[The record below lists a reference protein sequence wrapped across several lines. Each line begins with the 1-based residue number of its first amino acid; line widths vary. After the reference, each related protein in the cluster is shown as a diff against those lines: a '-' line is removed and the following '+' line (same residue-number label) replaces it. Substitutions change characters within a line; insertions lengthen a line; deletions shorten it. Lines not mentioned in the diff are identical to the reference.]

1 MWMVAVQ
8 SSPHSVTIPKASGY
22 SANSLGNLHPGQL
35 SPGNL
40 MHSLTNG
47 RMYLPPH
54 LELLNAKLLALAGG
68 HIKRL
73 LVTMPPRHGKSE
85 LCSHYLPA
93 WYLGTWP
100 DRHVILASY
109 EADFAVSWGRKAR
122 DSFREATAQ
131 GIFPGLQIRP
141 DVSAASRWE
150 IAEHGGGM
158 ITAGA
163 GGAITGRGGNLFVI
177 DDPFKNA
184 EEANSPAYREKMWG
198 WYVSTAFTR
207 LEPGGSMM
215 LVMTRWNVD
224 DLGGRVVEFA
234 EDAEPWTVINIP
246 AIAEENDVLGREAGA
261 ALWPERYPLS
271 ALADIRSTL
280 GSYYW
285 SALYQQSPIMR
296 EGALFQPGWFEI
308 VDAVPAEATRWVRYW
323 DRAASVDGDWTVGVL
338 MCELRGVF
346 YVVDVVRFRG
356 TPGEN
361 EQRIRQVAE
370 MDGQRTRQYME
381 QEPGSSGK
389 DTIATYSRLLAG
401 YSFRGDRVTGSKE
414 ARAEPFAA
422 QAEAGN
428 VKLVRAEWN
437 RVYLEEMEQ
446 FPHGKH
452 DDQVDGS
459 SGAFGKLVSVPAQAT
474 MQLVEPVR
482 I

>member
-1 MWMVAVQ
+1 MVAVQ
-8 SSPHSVTIPKASGY
+8 SSPRSATIPKGSGY
-22 SANSLGNLHPGQL
+22 SVNSLGDLHPGQL

-40 MHSLTNG
+40 LNSLSDG

-54 LELLNAKLLALAGG
+54 LELLNGKLLALAGG

-85 LCSHYLPA
+85 LCSHAFPT

-109 EADFAVSWGRKAR
+109 EADFAMSWGRKSR
-122 DSFREATAQ
+122 DSLREAARR
-131 GIFPGLQIRP
+131 GIFPQAHVRN
-141 DVSAASRWE
+141 DMDAASRWG

-158 ITAGA
+158 MTGGA
-163 GGAITGRGGNLFVI
+163 GGPLTGKGANLFII
-177 DDPFKNA
+177 DDPVKNA
-184 EEANSPAYREKMWG
+184 EEANSPVYREKMWD
-198 WYVSTAFTR
+198 WYTSTAFTR
-207 LEPGGSMM
+207 LEPGAGLV

-246 AIAEENDVLGREAGA
+246 AIAEENDVLGRAAGA

-285 SALYQQSPIMR
+285 SALYQQSPVIR
-296 EGALFQPGWFEI
+296 EGALFQPQWFEI
-308 VDAVPAEATRWVRYW
+308 VGAAPAVARLVRYW
-323 DRAASVDGDWTVGVL
+323 DRAASVDGDWTAGVL
-338 MCELRGVF
+338 MAEAGGAY
-346 YVVDVVRFRG
+346 YVADVVRFRG
-356 TPGEN
+356 TPGQN
-361 EQRIRQVAE
+361 EQRIRQTAE
-370 MDGQRTRQYME
+370 LDGQHVWQYME

-389 DTIATYSRLLAG
+389 DTIATYMRLLAG

-414 ARAEPFAA
+414 SRAEPFAA
-422 QAEAGN
+422 QAEASN
-428 VKLVRAEWN
+428 VKLVRATWN
-437 RVYLEEMEQ
+437 RDYLAELEQ

-459 SGAFGKLVSVPAQAT
+459 SGAFAKLARGPRRKARSR
-474 MQLVEPVR
+474 EG
-482 I
+482 